1 MQRSWLQLAAIGS
14 WMTSNSETSDSK
26 TRTGD
31 HNEAEIS
38 RIDILGPYAYSARLL
53 LVRMFLQFF

>member
-1 MQRSWLQLAAIGS
+1 MQLAAIGS